1 MKKIILMSFLT
12 MCLATANAQDV
23 MVQVQK
29 CDGATQTT
37 ADSNK
42 VYDVV
47 EKMPEFPGGL
57 QALIQYISSNVKY
70 PKDAEDAGKEGRV
83 IVRFVV
89 NEDGTISDETL
100 INSVFPSLDEEALRV
115 IKSMPKWHPGEQD
128 GKKVRVYYTIPLFFK
143 LPAPGPLRPDD
154 AK

>member
-12 MCLATANAQDV
+12 MCLATANAQNG
-23 MVQVQK
+23 MGQV
-29 CDGATQTT
+29 TPPPTV
-37 ADSNK
+37 DSNN
-42 VYDVV
+42 VYFTV
-47 EKMPEFPGGL
+47 EKMPEFPGGQVEL
-57 QALIQYISSNVKY
+57 MKYLASNIKY
-70 PKDAEDAGKEGRV
+70 PKDAANAGKQGRV

-89 NEDGTISDETL
+89 NEDGSISDETL
-100 INSVFPSLDEEALRV
+100 IRGVFPSLDEEALRV

-128 GKKVRVYYTIPLFFK
+128 GKKVRVYYTIPISFI